1 MTTTTTW
8 PCYEG
13 EVQANV
19 QTPLPGGGRL
29 ALTLWTAFDGE
40 QAVTVS
46 TATASA
52 ELVARAGGRQAHPLD
67 VAPAALVVG
76 H

>member
-1 MTTTTTW
+1 MTTVW

-19 QTPLPGGGRL
+19 QHPLPGGGRL

-40 QAVTVS
+40 QAVSVALPS
-46 TATASA
+46 EAP
-52 ELVARAGGRQAHPLD
+52 EVVARAGGRQVHPLD